1 MAASKSAPSL
11 RPDVP
16 SETGDAAGRAAERVA
31 RESFGRLVAF
41 LAARTRD
48 VAAAEDALSE
58 AFAAALR
65 QWPESGVPENPAAWL
80 LTVARR
86 RGTDAARRRAIE
98 TGGADRL
105 ALSSE
110 ELEAAASPE
119 AIPDR
124 RLALMFACAHPAIDR
139 GMRAPLIL
147 QAVLGLTAM
156 DIAAAFLVPPRTMGQ
171 RLVRA
176 KNRIR
181 DAGIPFRVPDPE
193 ELPGRLDAV
202 LEAIY
207 AAYARGWHEL
217 DDRPP
222 GLSEEAIWLGQV
234 VVGLL
239 PDAPEAKG
247 MLALM
252 LYAEARC
259 RARRTEDGTF
269 VPLEEQ
275 DVALWDRDALAA
287 AERLLREASAAGPSG
302 RYQIEAAI
310 QSAHVARRLGGAATW
325 PAIVALYDHLLTL
338 TGSPVVALN
347 RAVALAE
354 TDGPDAALAALDP
367 LAADERLAGYQPY
380 WAARGALLARAGR
393 AAEARDALTL
403 ALGLADDP
411 AVRAYLRARLEGL
424 PKAAADQSVFTRSAD
439 STGSGFRSGA

>member
-16 SETGDAAGRAAERVA
+16 AAMGDAAGRAAERVA

-98 TGGADRL
+98 AGGADRL
-105 ALSSE
+105 ALSAE
-110 ELEAAASPE
+110 ELEAAAASPE

-124 RLALMFACAHPAIDR
+124 RLALMFACAHPAIDH

-176 KNRIR
+176 KTRIR

-222 GLSEEAIWLGQV
+222 RLAEEAIWLGQV

-252 LYAEARC
+252 LYAEAR
-259 RARRTEDGTF
+259 RPARRTEDGAF

-275 DVALWDRDALAA
+275 DVAFWDRDALAV

-325 PAIVALYDHLLTL
+325 PAIVALYDHLLAL

-354 TDGPDAALAALDP
+354 TDGPDAALAALGP

-393 AAEARDALTL
+393 TAEARDVLTL

-411 AVRAYLRARLEGL
+411 AVRAHLRARLEGL
-424 PKAAADQSVFTRSAD
+424 PI
-439 STGSGFRSGA
+439 

>member
-1 MAASKSAPSL
+1 MRA
-11 RPDVP
+11 
-16 SETGDAAGRAAERVA
+16 ETGDAAGRAAERVA
-31 RESFGRLVAF
+31 RDSFGRLVAL

-65 QWPESGVPENPAAWL
+65 QWPERGVPENPAAWL
-80 LTVARR
+80 LTAARR
-86 RGTDAARRRAIE
+86 RGADAARRRAVE

-105 ALSSE
+105 KLIAE
-110 ELEAAASPE
+110 ELEAAASSPE

-124 RLALMFACAHPAIDR
+124 RLALMFACAHPAIER
-139 GMRAPLIL
+139 GIRAPLIL
-147 QAVLGLTAM
+147 QAVLGLTAV
-156 DIAAAFLVPPRTMGQ
+156 DIAAAFLMPPATMGQ

-176 KNRIR
+176 KTRIR
-181 DAGIPFRVPDPE
+181 DIGIPFRVPGRE
-193 ELPGRLDAV
+193 GLLERLDAV

-207 AAYARGWHEL
+207 AAYARGWQEL
-217 DDRPP
+217 DDGAPR
-222 GLSEEAIWLGQV
+222 LAEEAIWLGQV

-239 PDAPEAKG
+239 PDEPEAKG

-252 LYAEARC
+252 FYAEAR
-259 RARRTEDGTF
+259 RPARRTDDGAF
-269 VPLEEQ
+269 VPLEAQ

-287 AERLLREASAAGPSG
+287 AERLLSEASAAGPSG

-354 TDGPDAALAALDP
+354 TDGPGAALAALDP
-367 LAADERLAGYQPY
+367 LAADQRLAGYQPY
-380 WAARGALLARAGR
+380 WAARGALLARVGR
-393 AAEARDALTL
+393 TTEAREALTL

-411 AVRAYLRARLEGL
+411 ALRAWLRTRLGHLSL
-424 PKAAADQSVFTRSAD
+424 PAD
-439 STGSGFRSGA
+439 G

>member
-1 MAASKSAPSL
+1 
-11 RPDVP
+11 VP
-16 SETGDAAGRAAERVA
+16 AKTEDEAGRAAERVA

-80 LTVARR
+80 LSIARR
-86 RGTDAARRRAIE
+86 RGTDAARRRAVE

-105 ALSSE
+105 ALMAE
-110 ELEAAASPE
+110 ELEQAASAPE

-147 QAVLGLTAM
+147 QAVLGLTAT
-156 DIAAAFLVPPRTMGQ
+156 DIATACLVPPKTMGQ

-181 DAGIPFRVPDPE
+181 DTGIPFRVPDRA
-193 ELPGRLDAV
+193 ELPERLDAV

-217 DDRPP
+217 DGAPR
-222 GLSEEAIWLGQV
+222 LAEEAIWLGQV

-239 PDAPEAKG
+239 PDEPEAKG

-252 LYAEARC
+252 FYAEAR
-259 RARRTEDGTF
+259 RPARRTDDGAF

-275 DVALWDRDALAA
+275 DVARWDHDALAA
-287 AERLLREASAAGPSG
+287 AERLLSEASAGGPSG

-325 PAIVALYDHLLTL
+325 PAIVALYDHLLAL

-347 RAVALAE
+347 RAVAIAE
-354 TDGPDAALAALDP
+354 TDGPGAALAALDP

-393 AAEARDALTL
+393 AAEAREALTL
-403 ALGLADDP
+403 ALCLADDP
-411 AVRAYLRARLEGL
+411 AVRAYLRARLEAL
-424 PKAAADQSVFTRSAD
+424 PKASA
-439 STGSGFRSGA
+439 G

>member
-1 MAASKSAPSL
+1 MAASRSAPSL

-16 SETGDAAGRAAERVA
+16 AETGDEAGRAAERVA

-58 AFAAALR
+58 AFAEALR

-86 RGTDAARRRAIE
+86 RGTDAARRRAVE

-105 ALSSE
+105 ALIAE
-110 ELEAAASPE
+110 ELEAAAPE

-156 DIAAAFLVPPRTMGQ
+156 DIAAAFLVPPKTMGQ

-181 DAGIPFRVPDPE
+181 DIGIPFRVPDRE
-193 ELPGRLDAV
+193 GLLERLDAV

-217 DDRPP
+217 DDGAPR
-222 GLSEEAIWLGQV
+222 LAEEAIWLGQV

-239 PDAPEAKG
+239 PDEPEAKG

-252 LYAEARC
+252 FYAEAR
-259 RARRTEDGTF
+259 RLARRTDDGAF
-269 VPLEEQ
+269 IPLEEQ
-275 DVALWDRDALAA
+275 DVARWDRNALAA
-287 AERLLREASAAGPSG
+287 AERLLSEASAAGPSG

-325 PAIVALYDHLLTL
+325 PAIVALYDHLLAL

-354 TDGPDAALAALDP
+354 TDGPGAALAALDP
-367 LAADERLAGYQPY
+367 LAADKRLTGYQPY
-380 WAARGALLARAGR
+380 WAARGALLACAGR
-393 AAEARDALTL
+393 TTEAREALTL

-411 AVRAYLRARLEGL
+411 AVRAYLRARLEVL
-424 PKAAADQSVFTRSAD
+424 PKASAD
-439 STGSGFRSGA
+439 

>member
-1 MAASKSAPSL
+1 MPAG
-11 RPDVP
+11 R
-16 SETGDAAGRAAERVA
+16 GDEAGRAAERVA

-41 LAARTRD
+41 LAVRTRD

-65 QWPESGVPENPAAWL
+65 QWPQSGVPENPAAWL
-80 LTVARR
+80 LAIARR
-86 RGTDAARRRAIE
+86 RGADAARRRAVE
-98 TGGADRL
+98 TGGAGRL
-105 ALSSE
+105 ALMAE
-110 ELEAAASPE
+110 ELEAAASSPE

-139 GMRAPLIL
+139 AMRAPLIL
-147 QAVLGLTAM
+147 QAVLGLTAG
-156 DIAAAFLVPPRTMGQ
+156 DIAQAFLVPPKTMGQ

-176 KNRIR
+176 KTRIR
-181 DAGIPFRVPDPE
+181 DTGVPFRTPDRE
-193 ELPGRLDAV
+193 ELPDRLEAV

-217 DDRPP
+217 DDAGPR
-222 GLSEEAIWLGQV
+222 LAEEAIWLGQV

-239 PDAPEAKG
+239 PDQPEAKG

-252 LYAEARC
+252 FYAQAR
-259 RARRTEDGTF
+259 RPARRTDDGAF
-269 VPLEEQ
+269 VPLEAQ
-275 DVALWDRDALAA
+275 DVARWDRDALAA
-287 AERLLREASAAGPSG
+287 AERLLSEASAGGPSG

-325 PAIVALYDHLLTL
+325 PAIVALYDHLLAL

-354 TDGPDAALAALDP
+354 TDGPETALAALDP

-393 AAEARDALTL
+393 ATEAREALTL
-403 ALGLADDP
+403 ALGLADAA
-411 AVRAYLRARLEGL
+411 AVRAYLRARIETL
-424 PKAAADQSVFTRSAD
+424 A
-439 STGSGFRSGA
+439 

>member
-1 MAASKSAPSL
+1 MSAE
-11 RPDVP
+11 D
-16 SETGDAAGRAAERVA
+16 GDEAGRAAERVA

-48 VAAAEDALSE
+48 LAAAEDSLSE
-58 AFAAALR
+58 AFVAALR

-80 LTVARR
+80 LAVAVRRRTDVARR
-86 RGTDAARRRAIE
+86 RAVE
-98 TGGADRL
+98 TGGSARL
-105 ALSSE
+105 ALMAE
-110 ELEAAASPE
+110 ELEAAAASPD

-124 RLALMFACAHPAIDR
+124 RLGLMFACAHPAIDR
-139 GMRAPLIL
+139 GMRTPLIL
-147 QAVLGLTAM
+147 QAVIGLTAA
-156 DIAAAFLVPPRTMGQ
+156 DIAAAFLVPPKTMGQ

-176 KNRIR
+176 KSRIR
-181 DAGIPFRVPDPE
+181 DTGIPFRVPDRE

-217 DDRPP
+217 DDSAPR
-222 GLSEEAIWLGQV
+222 LAEEAIWLGQV

-239 PDAPEAKG
+239 PDEPEAKG

-252 LYAEARC
+252 LYAEAR
-259 RARRTEDGTF
+259 RPARRTDDGAF

-275 DVALWDRDALAA
+275 DVSRWDREALAA
-287 AERLLREASAAGPSG
+287 AERLLREASGAGQSG

-325 PAIVALYDHLLTL
+325 PAIVALYDHLLGL
-338 TGSPVVALN
+338 TGSPVVAVN

-354 TDGPDAALAALDP
+354 TDGPPAALAALEP

-380 WAARGALLARAGR
+380 WAARGFLLARAGR
-393 AAEARDALTL
+393 TTEAREALTL

-411 AVRAYLRARLEGL
+411 AVRAYLRARLDVL
-424 PKAAADQSVFTRSAD
+424 AKASAD
-439 STGSGFRSGA
+439 

>member
-1 MAASKSAPSL
+1 MAEAA
-11 RPDVP
+11 
-16 SETGDAAGRAAERVA
+16 EEAGRVAERIA
-31 RESFGRLVAF
+31 RESFGRLIAF

-58 AFAAALR
+58 AFAAALD
-65 QWPESGVPENPAAWL
+65 QWPASGVPENPAAWL
-80 LTVARR
+80 LAVARR
-86 RGTDAARRRAIE
+86 RHTDTARRRAVE

-105 ALSSE
+105 ALLAQ
-110 ELEAAASPE
+110 ELETAATSAE

-124 RLALMFACAHPAIDR
+124 RLALMFACAHPAIER

-147 QAVLGLTAM
+147 QTVLGLTAS
-156 DIAAAFLVPPRTMGQ
+156 DIAAAFLVPPKTMGQ

-181 DAGIPFRVPDPE
+181 DTGIPFCVPDRDA
-193 ELPGRLDAV
+193 LPDRLEAV

-207 AAYARGWHEL
+207 AAYARGWGAF
-217 DDRPP
+217 DDSTPR
-222 GLSEEAIWLGQV
+222 LAEEAVWLGQV

-239 PDAPEAKG
+239 PDEPEAKG

-252 LYAEARC
+252 FYAEAR
-259 RARRTEDGTF
+259 RPARRTDAGGF

-275 DVALWDRDALAA
+275 DVALWDREALAT
-287 AERLLREASAAGPSG
+287 AERLLSEANKSGPTG

-310 QSAHVARRLGGAATW
+310 QSAHVARRLGGVATW
-325 PAIVALYDHLLTL
+325 PAIVALYDHLLAL
-338 TGSPVVALN
+338 TASPVVALN

-354 TDGPDAALAALDP
+354 IDGPDTALAAMD
-367 LAADERLAGYQPY
+367 RLAGDQRLADYQAY

-393 AAEARDALTL
+393 TSEALEALTR

-411 AVRAYLRARLEGL
+411 AVRAYLRARLEGAVKK
-424 PKAAADQSVFTRSAD
+424 PAPH
-439 STGSGFRSGA
+439 G